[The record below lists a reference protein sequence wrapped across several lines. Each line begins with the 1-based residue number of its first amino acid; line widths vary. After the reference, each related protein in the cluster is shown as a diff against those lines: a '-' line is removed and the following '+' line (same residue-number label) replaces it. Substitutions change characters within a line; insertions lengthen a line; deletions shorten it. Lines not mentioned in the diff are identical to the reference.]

1 MLAAIYISSF
11 TIIFM
16 IWAVAYLLEKKL
28 IEIKKELENLKQ
40 KL

>member
-11 TIIFM
+11 AIIFT